1 MLGEETFLRY
11 RRLVVFTVFFFFLW
25 ATSFW
30 YYKGGLAEA
39 ASPVVTDI
47 RIGTIG
53 DVTRAVFE
61 FTQQM
66 GVKLS
71 TLKNPYR
78 IVLDLPE
85 VGWRLPAKPLPIA
98 SGIFERLRYGLYKPG
113 NSRLVLILRGPAQI
127 ANAAFIASNGA
138 YGHRLVV
145 ELKPTTKAT
154 FHETMKKGGFSV
166 ASSTKREP
174 S

>member
-1 MLGEETFLRY
+1 MLGGKTFLYYHRP
-11 RRLVVFTVFFFFLW
+11 VVCKIFLLFLFFTNFG
-25 ATSFW
+25 
-30 YYKGGLAEA
+30 YYEGGKAEA

-71 TLKNPYR
+71 ALKNPYR
-78 IVLDLPE
+78 ILVDLPE

-98 SGIFERLRYGLYKPG
+98 NGIFERLRYGLYKPG
-113 NSRLVLILRGPAQI
+113 NSRLVLVLRGPAQI
-127 ANAAFIASNGA
+127 ASAAFIASNGA
-138 YGHRLVV
+138 YGHRLVI
-145 ELKPTTKAT
+145 ELKPTTKAA
-154 FHETMKKGGFSV
+154 FYELSKKSDISV
-166 ASSTKREP
+166 SPSTKRDQ
-174 S
+174 